1 MTDKLQVKY
10 FRKGKLIEAQ
20 VFDGETERSFYF
32 GGNYSLSHIHS
43 QIPRLYMDERFER
56 SA

>member
-10 FRKGKLIEAQ
+10 SRKRKLIEAQ